1 MDHVGLPVG
10 EGVPQAEVPA
20 GISLSLAAELLDQQ
34 EGYADLADMYA
45 GIAEMDKILPR
56 HARR

>member
-1 MDHVGLPVG
+1 M
-10 EGVPQAEVPA
+10 PQAEVPA
-20 GISLSLAAELLDQQ
+20 GISLSLAAELLDRQ